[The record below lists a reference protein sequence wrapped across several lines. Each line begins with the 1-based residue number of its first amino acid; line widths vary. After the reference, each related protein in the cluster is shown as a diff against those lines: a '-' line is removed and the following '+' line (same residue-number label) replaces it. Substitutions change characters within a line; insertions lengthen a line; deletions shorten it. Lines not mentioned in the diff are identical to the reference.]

1 MSTEFESASSLRR
14 RLSVLMSV
22 GALAVGGG
30 AVAGCGDDES
40 PGSGA
45 SGGGQQG
52 GGQQGGGQ
60 QQIPAS
66 GVTVADILSNPQQY
80 TGQQVTVEG
89 EIAQIVVEPGVFTI
103 GEGGV
108 GEPGDEGVQEG
119 LGDLLV
125 LPTQGTQVSD
135 EDISAGNILSV
146 QGTVQIVS
154 ANIAEENDFLFE
166 EAGDAPS
173 LEQFQDKPVVI
184 ATQVEWDTP
193 PVLEEGQETPSGE

>member
-1 MSTEFESASSLRR
+1 MSTEFESASPLRR

-22 GALAVGGG
+22 GVLAVGGG
-30 AVAGCGDDES
+30 AVAGCGGDEES
-40 PGSGA
+40 PDSGA

-52 GGQQGGGQ
+52 GGQQDGGQ

-66 GVTVADILSNPQQY
+66 GVTLADILSNPQQY

-89 EIAQIVVEPGVFTI
+89 EIAQIVDEPGVFTI

-108 GEPGDEGVQEG
+108 DVEGVQDAGGE
-119 LGDLLV
+119 LLV
-125 LPTQGTQVSD
+125 LPTQGAQATD
-135 EDISAGNILSV
+135 EEISAGNILSV

-166 EAGDAPS
+166 EEGDTSS
-173 LEQFQDKPVVI
+173 LEQFQDQPVVI
-184 ATQVEWDTP
+184 ATQVEWDAP
-193 PVLEEGQETPSGE
+193 AVLEEGQESPTGE